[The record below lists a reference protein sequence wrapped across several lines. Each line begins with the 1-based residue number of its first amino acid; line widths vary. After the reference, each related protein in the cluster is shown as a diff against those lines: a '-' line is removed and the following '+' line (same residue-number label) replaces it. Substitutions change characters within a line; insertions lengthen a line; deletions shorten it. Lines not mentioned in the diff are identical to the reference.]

1 MQLKKLTEEQ
11 LKNISSSINL
21 QRAENYVGK
30 FHNCSIDN
38 SCIKGT
44 IKGNHGDYTVS
55 MDIDTDPIQF
65 KCDCEK
71 GQEVFCKHA
80 AALGLTYIYTPWVFA
95 SNQKMDRNALRTTD
109 DIQFYVK
116 TTKLKQLLDDLKA
129 AGVSVSQLAE
139 LTGIAMKQISCLVK
153 DDTDGKNHSLTDL

>member
-1 MQLKKLTEEQ
+1 MGIVVMKFGGTSVGSLERIANVAKIIAKKKDEGHDVVVTVSAMAGETDRLINLLKEIDEDYSLREYDILVNKSGGMPMQLKKLTEEQ

-65 KCDCEK
+65 
-71 GQEVFCKHA
+71 
-80 AALGLTYIYTPWVFA
+80 IR
-95 SNQKMDRNALRTTD
+95 NQ
-109 DIQFYVK
+109 
-116 TTKLKQLLDDLKA
+116 
-129 AGVSVSQLAE
+129 
-139 LTGIAMKQISCLVK
+139 
-153 DDTDGKNHSLTDL
+153 